1 MDIFEFA
8 MQKEKYSEDY
18 YRELASKIGNKGLK
32 NIFNMLADEEA
43 KHYKIVQQ
51 IRTQIPL
58 KITDT
63 PVLKNAKKV
72 FEKMRGS
79 TENFNP
85 PNVWRVKFDISE
97 LQLYEKARDIE
108 QESKDFYLEKAEE
121 VADTHQKE
129 IFKKLANEEQKHFI
143 ILENICDFVAKP
155 QSFLENAEFH
165 HIDDYVEGVF

>member
-8 MQKEKYSEDY
+8 MQKEKYSENY
-18 YRELASKIGNKGLK
+18 YRELADKTNNKGLK
-32 NIFNMLADEEA
+32 NIFNMLADEEV
-43 KHYKIVQQ
+43 KHYKVVQQ
-51 IRTQIPL
+51 MRKQTPM
-58 KITDT
+58 KISDT

-79 TENFNP
+79 TKNF
-85 PNVWRVKFDISE
+85 KFDISE
-97 LQLYEKARDIE
+97 LQLYEKAKGIE
-108 QESKDFYLEKAEE
+108 QESKQFYLEKAKE
-121 VADTHQKE
+121 VADTAQKE
-129 IFKKLANEEQKHFI
+129 IFKKLANEEKKHFI

>member
-8 MQKEKYSEDY
+8 MQKEKYSENY
-18 YRELASKIGNKGLK
+18 YRQLAGKTSNKGLK
-32 NIFNMLADEEA
+32 NICNMLADEET
-43 KHYKIVQQ
+43 KHYKVVQQ
-51 IRTQIPL
+51 MRTNVPD

-79 TENFNP
+79 TKNF
-85 PNVWRVKFDISE
+85 KIDISE
-97 LQLYEKARDIE
+97 LQLYEKAKDIE
-108 QESKDFYLEKAEE
+108 QESKEFYLKKAEE
-121 VADTHQKE
+121 VTDARQKE

-155 QSFLENAEFH
+155 RYFLENAEFH
-165 HIDDYVEGVF
+165 HIEDYVEGVF

>member
-1 MDIFEFA
+1 MNIFEFA
-8 MQKEKYSEDY
+8 MEKEKYSENY
-18 YRELASKIGNKGLK
+18 YHELAGKTSNKGLK
-32 NIFNMLADEEA
+32 NICNMLADEEV

-51 IRTQIPL
+51 MRKKIPK

-72 FEKMRGS
+72 FQKLRET
-79 TENFNP
+79 TENFN
-85 PNVWRVKFDISE
+85 FDISE

-108 QESKDFYLEKAEE
+108 HESRQFYLEKTEE
-121 VADTHQKE
+121 VDNTGQKE
-129 IFKKLANEEQKHFI
+129 IFKKLADEEQKHFI

-155 QSFLENAEFH
+155 QYFLENAEFH

>member
-8 MQKEKYSEDY
+8 MQKEKYSENY
-18 YRELASKIGNKGLK
+18 YRELAGKTSNKGLK

-43 KHYKIVQQ
+43 KHYKVVQQ
-51 IRTQIPL
+51 MRKQIPV

-79 TENFNP
+79 TENF
-85 PNVWRVKFDISE
+85 KFDISE

-108 QESKDFYLEKAEE
+108 QESKDFYLEKAKE
-121 VADTHQKE
+121 VADTRQKE
-129 IFKKLANEEQKHFI
+129 IFKKLADEEQKHFI